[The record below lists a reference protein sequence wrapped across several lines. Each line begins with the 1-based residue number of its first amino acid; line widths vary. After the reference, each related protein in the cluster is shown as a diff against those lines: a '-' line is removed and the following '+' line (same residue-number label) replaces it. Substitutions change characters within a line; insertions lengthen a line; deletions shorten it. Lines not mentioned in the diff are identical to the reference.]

1 MMLRACFTKY
11 WILGT
16 LLLLISCTSSKKLTT
31 EEELYEVKIPLTE
44 VIEKIPNYAGDLV
57 SAKGKG
63 RAIVSEPGNSD
74 RITIDFDTD
83 TTLSL
88 LTFKNRIGI
97 TGGSMLVDA
106 DSILIY
112 NKIDKYA
119 EKVSIQNGRMTNLNE
134 LASVN
139 LLDLMNFK
147 IEAKDVER
155 ILQSDTEYILGFYNK
170 GIARID
176 KKNGTV
182 KYVEQARSSGF
193 PYSSLTYESYGVI
206 DGYTLPRKIT
216 ILSADR
222 NSQVI
227 FQIRSLEVNS
237 EDLDLELSIPNG
249 IKIERR

>member
-1 MMLRACFTKY
+1 MQKSALSC
-11 WILGT
+11 
-16 LLLLISCTSSKKLTT
+16 LLLGSVFLFISCTSANKLTKK
-31 EEELYEVKIPLTE
+31 EALYPVKIPLNG
-44 VIEKIPNYAGDLV
+44 IIDKIPNYSGELV
-57 SAKGKG
+57 SVKGKG

-74 RITIDFDTD
+74 RITIDFESDR
-83 TTLSL
+83 TLSL

-119 EKVSIQNGRMTNLNE
+119 QKVSAQDGRMTNLNE

-147 IEAKDVER
+147 IEIEDVEK
-155 ILQSDTEYILGFYNK
+155 ILQSDTEYVLGFYNK
-170 GIARID
+170 GIARIN
-176 KKNGTV
+176 KKTGTV
-182 KYVEQARSSGF
+182 SYVEQARSSGL
-193 PYSSLTYESYGVI
+193 PYASLTYESYGSI

-222 NSQVI
+222 NSQVV
-227 FQIRSLEVNS
+227 FQVRSLEINPN
-237 EDLDLELSIPNG
+237 DLELKIDIPND
-249 IKIERR
+249 ITIERL

>member
-1 MMLRACFTKY
+1 MRQGSHSY
-11 WILGT
+11 
-16 LLLLISCTSSKKLTT
+16 LLLAFIFLIASCTSSKTLSTK
-31 EEELYEVKIPLTE
+31 EELYPVEIPLSE
-44 VIEKIPNYAGDLV
+44 VINKIPNYTEKLV

-63 RAIVSEPGNSD
+63 RALVSEPGNSD
-74 RITIDFDTD
+74 RITIDFETD
-83 TTLSL
+83 TALSL

-97 TGGSMLVDA
+97 TGGSMLVDS

-119 EKVSIQNGRMTNLNE
+119 QKVSVQDGRMTNLNE

-147 IEAKDVER
+147 IKQEDVER
-155 ILQSDTEYILGFYNK
+155 ILQSDTEYVLGFYNK
-170 GIARID
+170 GIARIN
-176 KKNGTV
+176 KKDGTV
-182 KYVEQARSSGF
+182 SYVEQARSSGL

-222 NSQVI
+222 NSQVV
-227 FQIRSLEVNS
+227 FQVRSLEINPNS
-237 EDLDLELSIPNG
+237 IDLKISIPND
-249 IKIERR
+249 IAIERL

>member
-1 MMLRACFTKY
+1 MQKSALSY
-11 WILGT
+11 
-16 LLLLISCTSSKKLTT
+16 LLLGSVFLFVSCTSANKLAK
-31 EEELYEVKIPLTE
+31 EEALYAVKIPLNE
-44 VIEKIPNYAGDLV
+44 IIDKIPNYSGELV
-57 SAKGKG
+57 SVKGKG
-63 RAIVSEPGNSD
+63 RAIVSELGNSD
-74 RITIDFDTD
+74 RITIDFESD

-119 EKVSIQNGRMTNLNE
+119 QKVSVQDGRMTNLNE

-147 IEAKDVER
+147 IEIEDVEK
-155 ILQSDTEYILGFYNK
+155 ILQSDTEYVLGFYNK
-170 GIARID
+170 GIARIN
-176 KKNGTV
+176 KKTGTV
-182 KYVEQARSSGF
+182 SYVEQARSSGL
-193 PYSSLTYESYGVI
+193 PYASLTYESYGSI

-222 NSQVI
+222 NSQVV
-227 FQIRSLEVNS
+227 FQVRTLEINS
-237 EDLDLELSIPNG
+237 NDLELKID
-249 IKIERR
+249 IAIERL

>member
-1 MMLRACFTKY
+1 MRSVSIKY
-11 WILGT
+11 LIPAVF
-16 LLLLISCTSSKKLTT
+16 LLVVSCTSTKKISTD
-31 EEELYEVKIPLTE
+31 ENLYEVMIPLSE
-44 VIEKIPNYAGDLV
+44 IIDRIPNYADELV

-63 RAIVSEPGNSD
+63 RALVSEPGSSD
-74 RITIDFDTD
+74 RITIDFETD
-83 TTLSL
+83 TVLSL

-119 EKVSIQNGRMTNLNE
+119 HGVSVQDGRMTNLNE

-147 IEAKDVER
+147 IKMDDVEK

-170 GIARID
+170 GIARIN
-176 KKNGTV
+176 KKTGTV
-182 KYVEQARSSGF
+182 SYVEQARSSGL
-193 PYSSLTYESYGVI
+193 PYSALTYESYGEI

-222 NSQVI
+222 NSQVV
-227 FQIRSLEVNS
+227 FQVRTLEVNPS
-237 EDLDLELSIPNG
+237 KIDLTLDIPDE
-249 IKIERR
+249 IVIERL

>member
-1 MMLRACFTKY
+1 MRMTSLKY
-11 WILGT
+11 LVAGSLFLI
-16 LLLLISCTSSKKLTT
+16 ISCTSSKKLTT
-31 EEELYEVKIPLTE
+31 DEELYRVTIPLSE
-44 VIEKIPNYAGDLV
+44 VIDKIPNYSGDLNSV
-57 SAKGKG
+57 KGKG

-74 RITIDFDTD
+74 RITIDFETD
-83 TTLSL
+83 TSLSL

-147 IEAKDVER
+147 IEAEDVER
-155 ILQSDTEYILGFYNK
+155 ILQSDTEYVLGFHNK
-170 GIARID
+170 GIARIN
-176 KKNGTV
+176 KKDGTV
-182 KYVEQARSSGF
+182 RYVEQSRVSGL
-193 PYSSLTYESYGVI
+193 PYSSLTYESYGTI
-206 DGYTLPRKIT
+206 NGYTLPRKIT

-222 NSQVI
+222 NSQVV
-227 FQIRSLEVNS
+227 FQIRSLEVNP
-237 EDLDLELSIPNG
+237 ENLDLEIDIPND
-249 IKIERR
+249 IVIERL

>member
-1 MMLRACFTKY
+1 MQKSALSY
-11 WILGT
+11 LILGSV
-16 LLLLISCTSSKKLTT
+16 LLFVSCTSANKLTD
-31 EEELYEVKIPLTE
+31 EESLYSVKIPLHE
-44 VIEKIPNYAGDLV
+44 IVDKIPNYSGKLV
-57 SAKGKG
+57 AVKGKG
-63 RAIVSEPGNSD
+63 RAIVSEPGSSD
-74 RITIDFDTD
+74 QITIDFESD

-119 EKVSIQNGRMTNLNE
+119 QKVSVQDGRMTNLNE

-147 IEAKDVER
+147 IEIKDVEK
-155 ILQSDTEYILGFYNK
+155 ILQSDTEYVLGFYNK
-170 GIARID
+170 GIARIN
-176 KKNGTV
+176 KKTGTV
-182 KYVEQARSSGF
+182 SYVEQARSSGL
-193 PYSSLTYESYGVI
+193 PYSSLNYESYGSI

-222 NSQVI
+222 NSQVV
-227 FQIRSLEVNS
+227 FQVRSLKVNS
-237 EDLDLELSIPNG
+237 NDLDLKIDIPNDVT
-249 IKIERR
+249 IERL

>member
-1 MMLRACFTKY
+1 VKLLSHKY
-11 WILGT
+11 LLAAIV
-16 LLLLISCTSSKKLTT
+16 LLLISCTSSKNLTND
-31 EEELYEVKIPLTE
+31 EELYPVSIPLNE
-44 VIEKIPNYAGDLV
+44 IIDRIPNYSGDLV

-63 RAIVSEPGNSD
+63 RALVSEPGNSD
-74 RITIDFDTD
+74 RITIDFETD
-83 TTLSL
+83 TVLSL

-119 EKVSIQNGRMTNLNE
+119 QKVSVQDGRMTNLNE

-147 IEAKDVER
+147 IKIEDVEK

-170 GIARID
+170 GIARIN
-176 KKNGTV
+176 KKTGTV
-182 KYVEQARSSGF
+182 SYVEQARSSGL
-193 PYSSLTYESYGVI
+193 PYSSLTYESYGEI
-206 DGYTLPRKIT
+206 KGYILPRKIT

-222 NSQVI
+222 NSQVV
-227 FQIRSLEVNS
+227 FQVRSLEVNP
-237 EDLDLELSIPNG
+237 DELNLIIDIPDD
-249 IKIERR
+249 IKVERL

>member
-1 MMLRACFTKY
+1 MPSLKY
-11 WILGT
+11 LFIGSLF
-16 LLLLISCTSSKKLTT
+16 LIISCTSSEKLTT
-31 EEELYEVKIPLTE
+31 DEELYRVTIPLSE
-44 VIEKIPNYAGDLV
+44 VIDKIPNYSGDLISV
-57 SAKGKG
+57 KGKG

-74 RITIDFDTD
+74 RITIDFETD
-83 TTLSL
+83 TSLSL

-147 IEAKDVER
+147 IEAEDVER
-155 ILQSDTEYILGFYNK
+155 ILQSDTEYVLGFYNK
-170 GIARID
+170 GIARIN
-176 KKNGTV
+176 KKDGTV
-182 KYVEQARSSGF
+182 RYVEQSGASGL
-193 PYSSLTYESYGVI
+193 PYSSLTYESYGI
-206 DGYTLPRKIT
+206 INGYTLPRKIT

-222 NSQVI
+222 NSQVV
-227 FQIRSLEVNS
+227 FQIRSLEVNPKN
-237 EDLDLELSIPNG
+237 LELKINIPND
-249 IKIERR
+249 IIIERL

>member
-1 MMLRACFTKY
+1 MIIRMSSLKY
-11 WILGT
+11 
-16 LLLLISCTSSKKLTT
+16 LLVSSLFLIVSCTSSKKLTT
-31 EEELYEVKIPLTE
+31 EEKLYKVNIPLSEVIAKIPD
-44 VIEKIPNYAGDLV
+44 YSGDLV

-63 RAIVSEPGNSD
+63 RAIVSEPGKSD

-83 TTLSL
+83 TSLSL

-147 IEAKDVER
+147 IEAKDVEQ
-155 ILQSDTEYILGFYNK
+155 ILQSDTEYVLGFYNK
-170 GIARID
+170 GIARIN
-176 KKNGTV
+176 KKDGTV
-182 KYVEQARSSGF
+182 RYVEQARSSGL
-193 PYSSLTYESYGVI
+193 PYSSLTYESYGTI

-222 NSQVI
+222 NSQVV
-227 FQIRSLEVNS
+227 FQIRSLEVNP
-237 EDLDLELSIPNG
+237 ENLDLELVIPDD
-249 IKIERR
+249 IKIERL